1 MVYASCT
8 IFNFYSHKA
17 LMLLLTLMLFS
28 NIFAQS
34 SFPRVKVEYD
44 SAKAW
49 TFENLQ
55 IIPIRYIG
63 GGGKAIPAL
72 QNTKLISLQE
82 AVRKEKVKISEIPG
96 ASNADVKVLI
106 MRNTGKETIIINSGE
121 IVSGGKQDRIIA
133 ETTIIPPGKEKHY
146 IDVFCVE
153 KGRWSRRPKGFG
165 YHRSADVA
173 LRRVMDIEKLQ
184 QKIWE
189 QIEGQYKASG
199 KSSDTWAYKNLYK
212 DPRFIE
218 ADSAYVKFFT
228 NKFAQSDSNY
238 AGFIAITSNQI
249 IVTDLFA
256 TKEMTSAAFLTLLR
270 SYSAT
275 AITLGE
281 TPEVPMPA
289 VKKFMDPILS
299 DDRTRDR
306 YVSQRGRVF
315 KYEGKVIQITA
326 YGD

>member
-1 MVYASCT
+1 MVSGSGTIQNFQSCRLW
-8 IFNFYSHKA
+8 I
-17 LMLLLTLMLFS
+17 LLITLMLCC

-34 SFPRVKVEYD
+34 TFPTVKVEYD

-55 IIPIRYIG
+55 IIPVRYAGNG
-63 GGGKAIPAL
+63 GPGIPAL
-72 QNTKLISLQE
+72 QNTKLISLEE
-82 AVRKEKVKISEIPG
+82 AVRKNKVRITEIPG
-96 ASNADVKVLI
+96 ATNADVRVLI
-106 MRNTGKETIIINSGE
+106 MRNTGKETIIVNSGG

-133 ETTIIPPGKEKHY
+133 ETNILPPGKEKHY
-146 IDVFCVE
+146 IDVYCAE
-153 KGRWSRRPKGFG
+153 KGRWSRKPKEFSYNRP
-165 YHRSADVA
+165 ADVA

-184 QKIWE
+184 YKIWE
-189 QIEGQYKASG
+189 EIEGQYKASG
-199 KSSDTWAYKNLYK
+199 KNSETRAYKNLYN
-212 DPRFIE
+212 DQRFLQ
-218 ADSAYVKFFT
+218 ADSNYVKFFT
-228 NKFAQSDSNY
+228 RKFVQSDSNY

-256 TKEMTSAAFLTLLR
+256 TKEMTSAAFLTLIR

-275 AITLGE
+275 AITLGKA
-281 TPEVPMPA
+281 PEVPMPA

-299 DDRTRDR
+299 DDRTRNQ